1 MSHII
6 SGTHTSNYI
15 FLVVKD
21 VQKKEG
27 NTMKFSIR
35 PIEEN
40 DINFLWE
47 MLYESLFVSEGQEP
61 FEKGI
66 INDPLI
72 SKYVDG
78 WGRDG
83 DIGFIAINNEG
94 RPVGSITARI
104 FNESNKGF
112 GYIDSDVP
120 ELGMALLQE
129 YRNRGIGSALL
140 EELFK
145 ECISRRIRRI
155 SLSVDPANT
164 AAMKLYKRFGFKEIG
179 EVGTSITMVA
189 DLVD

>member
-1 MSHII
+1 
-6 SGTHTSNYI
+6 
-15 FLVVKD
+15 
-21 VQKKEG
+21 
-27 NTMKFSIR
+27 MKFSIR
-35 PIEEN
+35 PIEDN
-40 DINFLWE
+40 DTNFLWE
-47 MLYESLFVSEGQEP
+47 MLYESLFVSEGQDP
-61 FEKGI
+61 FDKGI

-94 RPVGSITARI
+94 KPVGSITARF

-129 YRNRGIGSALL
+129 YRSRGVGSVLL

-189 DLVD
+189 ELVD